1 MAEADLLDAREAMSL
16 LGISENEL
24 QNLVARGDLRAFR
37 SAGTMK
43 FRRDDVVA
51 IKSDKGT
58 EPTIIIPAAAQRKGA
73 SGILPA
79 VPAPARPPSRIG
91 QAFSASAPIPP
102 TMPAMPSPVAPSPIA
117 AAPGT
122 ETSDI
127 VLDDIELMPTDG
139 EHITQQVTVAQPA
152 VSADIGGATVLESAS
167 AATGEMTVVDAGPGA
182 ETGPATPVTASGR
195 RRALSASGR
204 HMALAGA
211 AAAPPAPGAAAA
223 APPAGGPAM
232 ASPAVSRVARAAPAG
247 VSIATSK
254 RTQAVYQPKSAG
266 PLWTALCVL
275 NSLILMLAASVV
287 GVMMTSPRCD
297 YDPVSQLGSKQRVIP
312 PFLSSSSQFKV
323 YEWCYEATPGNP
335 EDKDR
340 PSSEYPFKGK

>member
-1 MAEADLLDAREAMSL
+1 MADADLLDAREAMQM

-73 SGILPA
+73 SGILPT

-91 QAFSASAPIPP
+91 QAVTAPVPMPP
-102 TMPAMPSPVAPSPIA
+102 APVD
-117 AAPGT
+117 PGT
-122 ETSDI
+122 ATSDI
-127 VLDDIELMPTDG
+127 MLDDIELMPTD
-139 EHITQQVTVAQPA
+139 EQHITQQVTVAQPA

-167 AATGEMTVVDAGPGA
+167 AATGEMTVV
-182 ETGPATPVTASGR
+182 ETGPDAATGPAPAVTASGR
-195 RRALSASGR
+195 RKAISATG
-204 HMALAGA
+204 
-211 AAAPPAPGAAAA
+211 A
-223 APPAGGPAM
+223 APPAGGPA
-232 ASPAVSRVARAAPAG
+232 VAAPAMSRVRPAVQPG

-266 PLWTALCVL
+266 PVWTAICVL
-275 NSLILMLAASVV
+275 NTVVLALAASVF
-287 GVMMTSPRCD
+287 GVMLTKGSYD
-297 YDPVSQLGSKQRVIP
+297 YDPLTQSGSKQRIVP
-312 PFLSSSSQFKV
+312 PFMSSTSQFKI
-323 YEWCYEATPGNP
+323 YEWCYDATPGNP
-335 EDKDR
+335 EDKDC
-340 PSSEYPFKGK
+340 PASEHHPMKK